1 MGHGRWKKTEGG
13 SGGKRGHSNMEHW
26 ETTGEI
32 KAHTRISRRRQNR
45 MAIEEELE
53 EVGLTAD
60 QFRAVCGEMS
70 GKGYE

>member
-32 KAHTRISRRRQNR
+32 KAHTKISRRRQNY
-45 MAIEEELE
+45 MEIAEELE

-60 QFRAVCGEMS
+60 QFRVVCAEGL
-70 GKGYE
+70 GKQYE